1 VKKDTLKYALRSVMK
16 IPNGISDEPEKTEMM
31 KTVADVLIAIENGR
45 LDPTDQVMET
55 LTARRWSCP

>member
-1 VKKDTLKYALRSVMK
+1 MK